1 MGLTFGLFPLGG
13 IEFITLYMLSP
24 ELVDSEIKQKK
35 LFHSDEL
42 DTDDKSIITLSTI

>member
-24 ELVDSEIKQKK
+24 ELVDSENEQITHSRVMSWKQTIKALLQKV
-35 LFHSDEL
+35 HS
-42 DTDDKSIITLSTI
+42 